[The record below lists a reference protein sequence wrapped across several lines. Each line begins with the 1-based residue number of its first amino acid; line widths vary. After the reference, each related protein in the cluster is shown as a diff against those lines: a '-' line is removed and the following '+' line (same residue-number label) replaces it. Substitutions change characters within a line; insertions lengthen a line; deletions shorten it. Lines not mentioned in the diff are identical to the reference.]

1 MTAQACR
8 AMPCEAITTTTYA
21 GTMENLHDPGGMY
34 RAGQIR
40 PEVESHS
47 IDDAAQAYRKWT

>member
-8 AMPCEAITTTTYA
+8 AMPYEAIITNTYA
-21 GTMENLHDPGGMY
+21 GTMENLHDAGGMY

-40 PEVESHS
+40 PEVERHS
-47 IDDAAQAYRKWT
+47 IDDAARAYRKWR